1 MQFPLQESDKQIS
14 NISNKKN
21 KNEEFHVISPSPKKL
36 NFLPPI
42 NSNNMQYYNGKEIN
56 SPIDIYSSEFEN
68 ECFSDIKINNYYPVN
83 IGEVLVERYI
93 IKQKLGD
100 GNFSTCWL
108 AFDLK
113 FGSYVAIKIK
123 KSDSL
128 YIEKDYGEVEILQ
141 EIEDHNFDEDWIK
154 SLKEYYKD
162 DSLIL
167 TELETIEYSQI
178 VQLLNCFLYQ
188 GKKGEYF
195 CKVYEIMG
203 VNLLEIIKRYNYKGI
218 PLPYVRII
226 VRQILIG
233 LDFLHRICHI
243 IHTDLTPENI
253 LISLNKDELI
263 TIQETGHFEVQESM
277 KRNNNES
284 KSFSDTYSNSINDSN
299 YKISRNKNI
308 SKIKRQKSKQI
319 KRLEKFGFSPKKN
332 FDQLILNNND
342 NDAMDINSDSDSKKN
357 NEKDIDINNYDLQ
370 DLIERPR
377 ILSVPKYN
385 KDNASN
391 KDSEYYDIDLLSY
404 RNDIQS
410 YIKEKKRIIK
420 DEKYRNK
427 LMMKEKLL
435 SEAKTEK
442 QKKEIFRRLNKQYNE
457 EEFNIDPDI
466 NVKLYDFGNASRF
479 NSNYNKIIQT
489 RQYRSPEVILGINY
503 NETTD
508 LWSLA
513 CIVFELATGEYLFN
527 PHKDSNYSKNDDHLA
542 KFIQILGKIPKN
554 FALRGT
560 YSHKYFNKE
569 GKLKRINESI
579 QYINLE
585 DILIKKYHFKENEAK
600 ALNSFIMPML
610 EYYPEKRATARQM
623 LKHPWLKMPANFDY
637 LMNDVEIGLINTN
650 QLLINKY
657 NLDDNNKFKDINS
670 SYSELCKADDEDNDN
685 DNDNNNTN
693 NDLKEEEDDSGD
705 ENPDKI
711 IISNFNN
718 SFAEYGQF
726 IDLTS
731 LDRANPQFDQI
742 LKKEEAD
749 F

>member
-36 NFLPPI
+36 KFLPPI

-68 ECFSDIKINNYYPVN
+68 EYFSDIKINNYYPVN

-113 FGSYVAIKIK
+113 FGNYVAIKIK

-277 KRNNNES
+277 KRNNNET

-542 KFIQILGKIPKN
+542 KFIQILGKMPKN

-579 QYINLE
+579 QYTNLE

-685 DNDNNNTN
+685 DNNNTN